1 MSWFKYSFCNSVYSM
16 FSEFCSAAN
25 IRSHISVKMENKM
38 KKSLSPMYSL
48 KLKNIILFLTQ
59 TLIFILFKWSY
70 SKPCFNV
77 SQLVKIYVENGKVI
91 STLSNF
97 VQINVEIDNF
107 DLMLFKVDVQN
118 VVSTFIQLCVTSRCH
133 VNLKQPW
140 NVLKCL
146 LGNVSV
152 KTSKW
157 PTKIFLFPIAT
168 KADIGRYCQI

>member
-97 VQINVEIDNF
+97 VQINVEILIWCCSRLTYRTLFQRLFNF
-107 DLMLFKVDVQN
+107 VWRRDVM
-118 VVSTFIQLCVTSRCH
+118 SI
-133 VNLKQPW
+133 
-140 NVLKCL
+140 
-146 LGNVSV
+146 
-152 KTSKW
+152 
-157 PTKIFLFPIAT
+157 
-168 KADIGRYCQI
+168 